1 MNKKL
6 YYNKKVNYYSTFMK
20 ISINKNIA
28 IQSLEKSHSSLRNTG
43 LPKWNCYKWSE
54 LSSDTV
60 TINTGFQ

>member
-43 LPKWNCYKWSE
+43 LPK
-54 LSSDTV
+54 
-60 TINTGFQ
+60 